1 MASDGQVQYS
11 NKWRRTVVDLPS
23 MTVVTVDWI
32 VVSNEP
38 DAEPVLVADAKEVGG
53 GVVEDEVEGRDVVE
67 DVGGGVVEVGVE
79 EGVVVEE
86 TDVVGGVVVVS
97 VVPEVV
103 VVVLVGDV
111 GGDVVVSDVVGW
123 VVVVVVVSGGLEVV
137 ATDVVVLRTEMTE

>member
-1 MASDGQVQYS
+1 
-11 NKWRRTVVDLPS
+11 

-38 DAEPVLVADAKEVGG
+38 DVEPVLVAEAEEVGG
-53 GVVEDEVEGRDVVE
+53 GVVEDEVEGGDVVE

-86 TDVVGGVVVVS
+86 ADVVGGVVVVS
-97 VVPEVV
+97 VVSEVV

-111 GGDVVVSDVVGW
+111 LGDTSCQG
-123 VVVVVVVSGGLEVV
+123 
-137 ATDVVVLRTEMTE
+137 T